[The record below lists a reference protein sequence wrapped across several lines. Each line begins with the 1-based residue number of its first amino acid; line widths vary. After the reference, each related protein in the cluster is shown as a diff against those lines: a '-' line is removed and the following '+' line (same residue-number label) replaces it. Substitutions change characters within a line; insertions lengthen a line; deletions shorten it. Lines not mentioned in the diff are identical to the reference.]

1 MVPVWWKVRVAMEF
15 SRLGSVIALIGM
27 ILLLMANLNRRAARR
42 RKVWTRTDVA
52 IQKWATLVAYALI
65 AIGLLLLLGRK

>member
-1 MVPVWWKVRVAMEF
+1 MEF

-42 RKVWTRTDVA
+42 RKVWTKTDVA
-52 IQKWATLVAYALI
+52 IQRWATLVAYALI